1 LGLRQPDVSK
11 TPRGDFRQLSV
22 ERRLRFLV
30 ALDQGVQMVV
40 ELHHDRKTPPPA
52 SLLGYNS
59 SRRTRT

>member
-1 LGLRQPDVSK
+1 
-11 TPRGDFRQLSV
+11 V